1 MHTVQHSLSLSLL
14 TSIPLFLRFCTCEY
28 HVWMS
33 WIESLDM
40 VLLFQP
46 IWQYNVL
53 LFKWKGSLKALPLSI
68 LSLSCVHTWGGS
80 GVRPVKWYNQLL
92 NSAQKIFFPHE
103 HGTCTCHHNLWTT
116 LSLTVLPYVSL
127 SLFWIRYITFLLT
140 HKLPETKACDCSC
153 QCVPESHWFL
163 SYRQKVAKPRM
174 LLVHP
179 DALT

>member
-1 MHTVQHSLSLSLL
+1 MFILYSTLSIFQSYPLP
-14 TSIPLFLRFCTCEY
+14 PLFLLTISQSGSTMSECTELN
-28 HVWMS
+28 W
-33 WIESLDM
+33 
-40 VLLFQP
+40 LLFQP